1 MTTLLKKSFGTKVLT
16 HGRSV
21 LAVGVFCVATSYCA
35 GPLAAPKHPQAAAAA
50 KEISVTLDPAKTAV
64 HWTLPTTLHTVHGTF
79 VLKHGQL
86 QLDPATG
93 KATGE
98 IIVDATSGKS
108 GNDSRDSKMHH
119 DVLESGKYNDI
130 VFRPESFSGA
140 ILPSG
145 NSTIT
150 LKGTFSLHGADHAMT
165 LPVQVIFGEN
175 SWTGTCSFS
184 VPFLEW
190 GLKNPSTFLLKVK
203 PDVQI
208 EFESGG
214 SLQPTGTTHP

>member
-1 MTTLLKKSFGTKVLT
+1 MTTLFRTVFGTKVLAR
-16 HGRSV
+16 GRGV
-21 LAVGVFCVATSYCA
+21 LAIGVFCVATSYCT
-35 GPLAAPKHPQAAAAA
+35 GPLAAPKRPQTAAA
-50 KEISVTLDPAKTAV
+50 KEISVTLDPAKTVV

-93 KATGE
+93 KAAGE
-98 IIVDATSGKS
+98 IVVDATSGKS
-108 GNDSRDSKMHH
+108 GNDSRDSKMHR
-119 DVLESGKYNDI
+119 DVLESEKYNDI

-140 ILPSG
+140 IVPGG
-145 NSTIT
+145 NSTII
-150 LKGTFSLHGADHAMT
+150 LKGTFSLHGSDHAMT
-165 LPVQVIFGEN
+165 LPVQVTFSEN

-208 EFESGG
+208 EFESAG
-214 SLQPTGTTHP
+214 SLQATGTAHP